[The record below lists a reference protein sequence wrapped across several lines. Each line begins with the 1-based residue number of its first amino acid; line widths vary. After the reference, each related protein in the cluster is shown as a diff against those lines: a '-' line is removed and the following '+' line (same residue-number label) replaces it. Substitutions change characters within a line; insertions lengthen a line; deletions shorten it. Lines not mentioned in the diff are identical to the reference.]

1 MACIVYKMSVDWES
15 ITSVLTYAL
24 TVLQKHRTKD
34 LVVDEM
40 SRAIDEWA
48 LQTGKTTI
56 ADNIRPNIANI
67 VGPHIQAV
75 IDSGLLVPLAA
86 EPAPAPA
93 APAAPVPA
101 VSKCGCFS
109 WLKRGRRGQDKH

>member
-1 MACIVYKMSVDWES
+1 MSVDWES

-40 SRAIDEWA
+40 ICAIDDWA
-48 LQTGKTTI
+48 LQTGKTAI

-75 IDSGLLVPLAA
+75 IDSGLIGPAA
-86 EPAPAPA
+86 PVAPEVPA
-93 APAAPVPA
+93 APAAPALVP
-101 VSKCGCFS
+101 STKCACFS
-109 WLKRGRRGQDKH
+109 WLKRRGRVSSS